1 MGRFYAKGTM
11 KTEKLKFNGFTPA
24 AYLLSKNLTVH
35 EVKTLFKLR
44 TRMINVKANFS
55 SNQDNLWCKACLLFK
70 ETQEHLIECPSIR
83 IRVRHLIKFSDFDI
97 NMIFGTLGQQEKFAK
112 MFHIV
117 LQARD
122 EILTP
127 LSTGDQSTSSIV
139 LL

>member
-1 MGRFYAKGTM
+1 M
-11 KTEKLKFNGFTPA
+11 KRICCQKKM
-24 AYLLSKNLTVH
+24 TVH

-97 NMIFGTLGQQEKFAK
+97 NMIFGTLGQQDKFAK
-112 MFHIV
+112 NFILCWKQEMKFWPPWAQGTRAQLVLYFYDAVNTMFMYSIY
-117 LQARD
+117 LD
-122 EILTP
+122 EI
-127 LSTGDQSTSSIV
+127 
-139 LL
+139 